1 MCYEVV
7 LESGLDSAFEGGL
20 DSVLEGVKLCIR

>member
-7 LESGLDSAFEGGL
+7 LESGLDSVFEGGL